1 MLPSNAKKNVEKE
14 PALAPGAW
22 HGPIASI
29 PVAPGVPLSP
39 IWCGWTSA

>member
-1 MLPSNAKKNVEKE
+1 MLASNAKKNVEKE

-29 PVAPGVPLSP
+29 PVAPGVRLSLT
-39 IWCGWTSA
+39 WGGWTSA